1 MGTGA
6 VGAALTRREDA
17 RFLAGRG
24 EYVGDIA
31 VPGLLEA
38 AFLRSPHAHAR
49 IRSVDRAGTPA
60 DRAFVVADL
69 AGVPPLRAEIN
80 LRGYRP
86 TEQPIL
92 ADGKVLFAGQSVALC
107 LGDSRSEAEDL
118 AERIEVDYDPLPCAL
133 TAADAMAEGAPRL
146 HEDRPDNLLCRLD
159 READLDAAIAGAAV
173 HIRRRLSNSRQA
185 MVPLEGRAIL
195 AQWHDRDNQLL
206 VHCGHQH
213 PHLLR
218 SALSHHLG
226 LPELQIRVV
235 APDIGGGFGYKSP
248 GYPEEIA
255 VCWAALRTGRPV
267 RWLEDRYEHLT
278 AGASAREHDYVVD
291 AWADAQGRLLA
302 LDVQLDVSI
311 GAYSFWPHSGAF
323 EAIQAIGIVPGP
335 YALRDYRIRTRTV
348 LTNKP
353 PQTPYRAVARPS
365 ACFLIELTMDAIAR
379 ELGQEPAAVRAANL
393 IRPEAMPY
401 TSVTGKIYD
410 SGDYPESLALALAQV
425 DMAALRDEQ
434 AARSSDLRLGVGLAM
449 YVEHTGISTST
460 FGDLGIALMPGD
472 EQATVRMTPDGGV
485 EIAMGVQNHGQ
496 GMETTIAQVAAEV
509 MGIAPDR
516 VRLIHGD
523 TGLTPWST
531 GTYASRAMIMNGG
544 AAALGCERLLDR
556 LRVLAGH
563 LLQCDAAEIGFADG
577 AAQAP
582 SGASASFADLARLWY
597 RRPNEL
603 PAGLGLGGLEVSV
616 GYRPQDDRGAFS
628 YSTHLAVVEVDTGL
642 GTVALRDYVVVHDCG
657 TRVNP
662 LIVDGQVIGGVVQGI
677 GTALFE
683 ECSYDAEGQPLA
695 VTLGDY
701 LLPGAAEMPRIRL
714 VHTDTPSPRTPF
726 GIKGVGEGG
735 AIAPPAAIAN
745 AVNDALRPWRAEVTT
760 VPVTPERVLEALER
774 AAAERGSAAGG
785 AA

>member
-1 MGTGA
+1 MAEGF
-6 VGAALTRREDA
+6 VGASLTRREDA

-24 EYVGDIA
+24 EYVCDIA

-49 IRSVDRAGTPA
+49 ILSAGIGDVPS
-60 DRAFVVADL
+60 DRAFLAADL

-92 ADGKVLFAGQSVALC
+92 ADGKVLFAGQAVALC
-107 LGDSRSEAEDL
+107 LGDSRSEAEDR
-118 AERIEVDYDPLPCAL
+118 AEALCIDYAPLPCVL
-133 TAADAMAEGAPRL
+133 TAAEAMADGAPRL
-146 HEDRPDNLLCRLD
+146 HEDRPDNLLVRLD
-159 READLDAAIAGAAV
+159 READLEAARAGAAV
-173 HIRRRLSNSRQA
+173 HIRRHLSNSRQA

-195 AQWHDRDNQLL
+195 AQWRDRAGQLV

-267 RWLEDRYEHLT
+267 RWVEDRYEHLS
-278 AGASAREHDYVVD
+278 AGASAREHDHVIE
-291 AWADAQGRLLA
+291 AWADAEGRLLA

-335 YALRDYRIRTRTV
+335 YRLRDYRIRTRTV

-365 ACFLIELTMDAIAR
+365 ACFAIELTMDAIAR
-379 ELGQEPAAVRAANL
+379 ELGLEPAAVRAANL
-393 IRPEAMPY
+393 IRPDEMPY
-401 TSVTGKIYD
+401 TSVTGKSYD

-425 DMAALRDEQ
+425 DMAALRAEQ
-434 AARSSDLRLGVGLAM
+434 SARSGDLRLGVGLAM

-472 EQATVRMTPDGGV
+472 EQAMVRMTPDGGV
-485 EIAMGVQNHGQ
+485 EIAMGVHNHGQ
-496 GMETTIAQVAAEV
+496 GMETTMAQVAAEV
-509 MGIAPDR
+509 LGIAPDR

-544 AAALGCERLLDR
+544 AAALGCARLLERLR
-556 LRVLAGH
+556 LLAGH
-563 LLQCDAAEIGFADG
+563 LLQCDPAGVTFAGG
-577 AAQAP
+577 AARAP
-582 SGASASFADLARLWY
+582 SGASAEFAELARLWY
-597 RRPNEL
+597 HRPNEL
-603 PAGLGLGGLEVSV
+603 PAGLGLDGLEVSV
-616 GYRPQDDRGAFS
+616 GYRPQDDSGAFS
-628 YSTHLAVVEVDTGL
+628 FSTHLAVVEVDCGL
-642 GTVALRDYVVVHDCG
+642 GTVVLRDYVVAHDCG

-683 ECSYDAEGQPLA
+683 ECSYDTEGQPLA

-701 LLPGAAEMPRIRL
+701 LLPGAAELPRIRL
-714 VHTDTPSPRTPF
+714 VHTETPSPRTPF

-745 AVNDALRPWRAEVTT
+745 AVNDALRPWGAEVTT
-760 VPVTPERVLEALER
+760 VPVTPGRVLQALQEAEQLSGQQ
-774 AAAERGSAAGG
+774 A
-785 AA
+785 